1 MKQIKTILIISLILV
16 FFLINTSC
24 RDNTSELNPQL
35 GSQKSSLLDSQIIHQ
50 SNLSSQQILRADIS
64 GKDDLWAD
72 KRLKIGFVG
81 QGYAGEWYSTLVKD
95 MLNSA
100 EDWNIDIQFKD
111 AGGKKESQKEIIQN
125 FLLSDI
131 DAIGIIPTSE
141 IRLDDIIRL
150 NNKPII
156 LFSPYVEHINEDSQI
171 LSLVEDDYKEGQMA
185 GEWLIEYMEKQG
197 KLDEKIKIAELRG
210 TEDSFDANTIE
221 KGFSEVINNNNHFK
235 IIISQDGRFT
245 KTKGYEVMKEILS
258 ETTDIDVLFCH
269 NDDMAIGAIEAIEE
283 AGLVPGKDIIIIS
296 IMGTNAALKAIV
308 EGKIAC
314 SVECNPLMG
323 DLFME
328 ACVRLANG
336 ETIER
341 EIHPV
346 DRMFDITNA
355 QAELDTRAKNG
366 YGY

>member
-125 FLLSDI
+125 FLYFDYFTNFFNILILRKKKVSI
-131 DAIGIIPTSE
+131 FLGYQKVVFQ
-141 IRLDDIIRL
+141 RLFFYIFL
-150 NNKPII
+150 Y
-156 LFSPYVEHINEDSQI
+156 LY
-171 LSLVEDDYKEGQMA
+171 
-185 GEWLIEYMEKQG
+185 
-197 KLDEKIKIAELRG
+197 
-210 TEDSFDANTIE
+210 
-221 KGFSEVINNNNHFK
+221 
-235 IIISQDGRFT
+235 
-245 KTKGYEVMKEILS
+245 
-258 ETTDIDVLFCH
+258 
-269 NDDMAIGAIEAIEE
+269 
-283 AGLVPGKDIIIIS
+283 
-296 IMGTNAALKAIV
+296 
-308 EGKIAC
+308 
-314 SVECNPLMG
+314 
-323 DLFME
+323 
-328 ACVRLANG
+328 
-336 ETIER
+336 
-341 EIHPV
+341 
-346 DRMFDITNA
+346 
-355 QAELDTRAKNG
+355 
-366 YGY
+366 